1 MRFVGKVVLVT
12 GAGSGIGRAIC
23 EAFAAEGAHV
33 AAVDVNAD
41 GATITAAAV
50 REQGRRALAL
60 EVDVADPESVRHAV
74 QEVVAGLGPVDV
86 LVNSAGVRDVASFLD
101 LPFTEWQRVIAVNL
115 TGTFVCSQAV
125 AQHLARAGRGGKIV
139 NLTSVAGLMAVPN
152 RTAYVSSKHAVIG
165 LTKAMAMELA
175 DRNIQVNAIAP
186 GVVRTALTEGYFH
199 DPEVLAGIKRL
210 HPAGR
215 CGEPAEIAALVLFLA
230 SAQADFITGATI
242 PIDGG
247 FAAGKRP

>member
-1 MRFVGKVVLVT
+1 MRFVDRVVLVT
-12 GAGSGIGRAIC
+12 GAGSGIGRAVC
-23 EAFAAEGAHV
+23 AAFAAEGADI

-41 GATITAAAV
+41 AAALTAEAV
-50 REQGRRALAL
+50 RPRGRRAVAIQ
-60 EVDVADPESVRHAV
+60 VDVADPDSVQRAV
-74 QEVVAGLGPVDV
+74 QDVVAGLGHIDV
-86 LVNSAGVRDVASFLD
+86 LVNSAGVRDVTSFLD

-125 AQHLARAGRGGKIV
+125 AQHLVQTRRGGKIV

-152 RTAYVSSKHAVIG
+152 RSAYVSSKHAVIG

-175 DRNIQVNAIAP
+175 EHNIQVNAVAP
-186 GVVRTALTEGYFH
+186 GVVRTALTEGYFQ
-199 DPEVLAGIKRL
+199 DLDILAGIKRL

-215 CGEPAEIAALVLFLA
+215 CGEVHEVAELILFLA